1 VKTRAVGKLVL
12 AIILGYAG
20 LMLASLAGGG
30 LAGVLGVILHLS
42 AETIASLEWIFPKV
56 IFLGTLV
63 GLLHLA
69 KADEDEP
76 THVVNVRHIMSRTSY
91 AK

>member
-1 VKTRAVGKLVL
+1 MKTRAVGKLVL

-63 GLLHLA
+63 GLYIWQRR
-69 KADEDEP
+69 KK
-76 THVVNVRHIMSRTSY
+76 MSRRTSSTS
-91 AK
+91 AI